1 MTKRNPLTRSK
12 FFKGFPALPQWEGLL
27 LCQKSKR
34 IFGFLHKSC
43 FSRCLLQMDML

>member
-12 FFKGFPALPQWEGLL
+12 CSQGFPALPLREGLL

-34 IFGFLHKSC
+34 LFDFLHKSY
-43 FSRCLLQMDML
+43 FSLCLLQMDML